1 MTKALNNG
9 RLYYYVFSL
18 AVHIG
23 IVWLLPYVPTQDGPS
38 HIYNLVI
45 LKDLLNGGKEWG
57 DYFTAQLFAVPN
69 LGFHLI
75 AYPLLS
81 VFPPLIV
88 EKIFIS
94 TYMVLLGVS
103 VPLITLDL

>member
-1 MTKALNNG
+1 MTKPLNNG
-9 RLYYYVFSL
+9 HLYYYVIFL

-23 IVWLLPYVPTQDGPS
+23 VVWLLPYVPTQDGPS

-81 VFPPLIV
+81 VFPP
-88 EKIFIS
+88 
-94 TYMVLLGVS
+94 
-103 VPLITLDL
+103 